1 MAFSSY
7 ITKGD
12 PYFLAYICTYD
23 YQGVVFHPLY
33 KANNQKF
40 LVAAQLELR
49 KKQEKNIHPIPVD
62 GWETHLKEIRQKLDH
77 CHCHLKNDAPPKKL
91 TAGYPKW

>member
-1 MAFSSY
+1 MAFGSY

-12 PYFLAYICTYD
+12 PYFLAYICTYDRYD

-49 KKQEKNIHPIPVD
+49 KKTRKNTHPIPVD
-62 GWETHLKEIRQKLDH
+62 G
-77 CHCHLKNDAPPKKL
+77 
-91 TAGYPKW
+91 

>member
-12 PYFLAYICTYD
+12 PYFLAYIYIITYD

-49 KKQEKNIHPIPVD
+49 KKTTKNIHPIPVD
-62 GWETHLKEIRQKLDH
+62 G
-77 CHCHLKNDAPPKKL
+77 
-91 TAGYPKW
+91 